1 MDSHRHSPDS
11 QNDSDDWTLVSPQPS
26 PSSSPE
32 RQEFLPNN
40 SRSTQTN
47 HSSSDSSLEHII
59 DDGLTEVELNDNC
72 GDRRQQTLETNTTN
86 ASAYQA
92 CEGTGVSS
100 STESIPGFQAIN
112 TTTDEE
118 LSESSSRRSSLTQSQ
133 LNEYVDFGRKSEDN
147 DTITVTSQTNNLDT
161 SVVACVDEATETSS
175 QREQQTTTSS
185 PPHQQQLLLDEQL
198 NRPDL
203 DRQPNDVIRNNN
215 RRLRE
220 NFDCVVVI
228 FIWTIVFLLAHF
240 YKNFIS
246 DDIRDAKLLRNRH
259 LDKALNNYRWANG
272 IPSSQIIE
280 LQSLTNELS
289 QCIKRQS
296 PSSFKYYMS
305 EERLKKLDVRS
316 SDDPK
321 NDGFEPSKSYRN
333 LFCYGQEMKWRNKF
347 DRLKSEHNLDLPR
360 MVEQAKKHVTTEM
373 LGSLHPS
380 LDFRL
385 ILNQLEYLDFLEER
399 RNKKQSEETIKY
411 LQAENLQLLHR
422 LNQPNETGYQKLVVG
437 LEMKNSK
444 LQREN
449 EALKAKL
456 LEKAG
461 PVYIKQSLELER
473 VESEN
478 VLLKQ
483 FLQQIGKDV
492 SKSLR
497 QFNLHTVD
505 TSTILDDHKS
515 LNAQLMLTKGYMRRL
530 SEKISTVLIENEG
543 LKEELRELYSS
554 LSTATDN
561 LLATHNDELSN
572 QAIDARDKND
582 SNALMADSC
591 MRSLYELREKS
602 AHLETENAKLRREC
616 HMSSG
621 VEKSS
626 GRNLNRTNEGNQLFS
641 IEEQSISKSRRRI
654 GSIDTAVDKRIKDI
668 LSMRNDDTFLDE
680 LMVFLTKFNNHVE
693 SNELTRVRYLQ
704 EGNQDSSEILVDM
717 ENSKQHSGNKI
728 IPNYIREA
736 IRNGRMNG
744 EIQQAIQMNG
754 NSKDDGQ
761 LKLPRPQP
769 LPTASKSHQ
778 DRSNISLP
786 LDCEGKPVRGFILKN
801 CDDYDMKRMRYTNRS
816 QQHSETQND
825 TAELSSS
832 IESSILAS
840 TDSSTTDETN
850 KYLYTATSENVARD
864 TWFFKRAKQRRQLR
878 HSDFEV
884 NSKTTDWVIKRAK
897 LREKL
902 RKASSY
908 IEYHYM
914 PREYV
919 FGSSGKPSHNRRQ
932 ASNKRENN
940 DKKHKKRHQ
949 KQRNYNKYYRDE
961 L

>member
-11 QNDSDDWTLVSPQPS
+11 PNDSDDWTLVSPQPS

-32 RQEFLPNN
+32 RQEFLLNN
-40 SRSTQTN
+40 SISTQTS
-47 HSSSDSSLEHII
+47 HSSSDSSLEHLVE
-59 DDGLTEVELNDNC
+59 DGLTEIELNDNC
-72 GDRRQQTLETNTTN
+72 DDRGQQTLEINATN
-86 ASAYQA
+86 ASVYQA
-92 CEGTGVSS
+92 CEETSGSS
-100 STESIPGFQAIN
+100 STESIAGFQAIN

-133 LNEYVDFGRKSEDN
+133 LNEYVDFGRNSEDN
-147 DTITVTSQTNNLDT
+147 DTITVTSQINNLDT
-161 SVVACVDEATETSS
+161 SVVACVDETTETSN
-175 QREQQTTTSS
+175 RRTRQTTTSS
-185 PPHQQQLLLDEQL
+185 QNQQQLLLDEQL
-198 NRPDL
+198 NRPGL
-203 DRQPNDVIRNNN
+203 DQQSNDVIRNNN
-215 RRLRE
+215 RRSRDNRSSRYL
-220 NFDCVVVI
+220 DCVVVI

-240 YKNFIS
+240 YKNFIT
-246 DDIRDAKLLRNRH
+246 DDMRDAKLFKNRH
-259 LDKALNNYRWANG
+259 LNKALNNYRWANG
-272 IPSSQIIE
+272 IPSSQIVE
-280 LQSLTNELS
+280 LQLLTDELS

-305 EERLKKLDVRS
+305 EERLKNLDIRS
-316 SDDPK
+316 SDDSK
-321 NDGFEPSKSYRN
+321 NDGSESSKSHRN

-399 RNKKQSEETIKY
+399 RTKKQSEETIKY

-437 LEMKNSK
+437 LEMRNSK

-456 LEKAG
+456 IEKAG
-461 PVYIKQSLELER
+461 PVYMKQSLELER

-478 VLLKQ
+478 VILKQ

-543 LKEELRELYSS
+543 LKEELKEVYSS

-561 LLATHNDELSN
+561 LLAVHNDELSN

-591 MRSLYELREKS
+591 MRNLYELREKS
-602 AHLETENAKLRREC
+602 AHLETENEKLRREC
-616 HMSSG
+616 HTSSG

-626 GRNLNRTNEGNQLFS
+626 GRNLNRTNEGNQEFS

-654 GSIDTAVDKRIKDI
+654 GSLDTAVDKRLKDI
-668 LSMRNDDTFLDE
+668 LATRNDDTFLDE
-680 LMVFLTKFNNHVE
+680 LMLFLTKFNNHVE
-693 SNELTRVRYLQ
+693 SNELTRVQYMHDENL
-704 EGNQDSSEILVDM
+704 ESSEILVDM
-717 ENSKQHSGNKI
+717 ANSIQHSGNKI

-736 IRNGRMNG
+736 IRTGEMN
-744 EIQQAIQMNG
+744 EIRQAIQLSGDSKNNG
-754 NSKDDGQ
+754 E
-761 LKLPRPQP
+761 LKLLRPQP
-769 LPTASKSHQ
+769 LPVVLKIPK
-778 DRSNISLP
+778 DPSNISLP
-786 LDCEGKPVRGFILKN
+786 LDCAGEPTVGFRERI
-801 CDDYDMKRMRYTNRS
+801 CDYEMEKIRYTNKTR
-816 QQHSETQND
+816 QHSGTQND
-825 TAELSSS
+825 TAGSSS
-832 IESSILAS
+832 NIESPVLAS
-840 TDSSTTDETN
+840 TDSSAANEAN
-850 KYLYTATSENVARD
+850 KYLYPATPENVARD

-878 HSDFEV
+878 HSDFKV
-884 NSKTTDWVIKRAK
+884 DPKTTDWVIKRAK

-919 FGSSGKPSHNRRQ
+919 FGNSHNRRQ
-932 ASNKRENN
+932 SSND
-940 DKKHKKRHQ
+940 DKKHKKNQQ
-949 KQRNYNKYYRDE
+949 KQRNYNKYYKDE